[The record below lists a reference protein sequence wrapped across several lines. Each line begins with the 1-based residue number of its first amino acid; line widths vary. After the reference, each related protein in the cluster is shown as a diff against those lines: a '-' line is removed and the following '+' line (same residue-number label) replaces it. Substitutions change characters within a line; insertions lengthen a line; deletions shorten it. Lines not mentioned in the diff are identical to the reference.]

1 MKPFWAHVDDHRG
14 LVLLRGDV
22 ADLLDQ
28 AGVRDRAR
36 WSTSMHGWV
45 LSEADFSD
53 LAAAAENAGRSY
65 RIKQVTS

>member
-1 MKPFWAHVDDHRG
+1 MKPFWAHVDDDRG

-28 AGVRDRAR
+28 AGVRHRAR

-45 LSEADFSD
+45 VTGGDFAD

-65 RIKQVTS
+65 RIKQVAS